1 MSRAFTKEEA
11 NEQPVPL
18 PERPVSAAP
27 NLVTPR
33 GASLIEATVARLER
47 QLAKGEDEAAARDLR
62 YWKTRLSTLQVVAD
76 TPSPQKV
83 AFGTHVTI
91 ERHGAISRIQIVG
104 EDEADPA
111 QGRIGWTAP
120 LARAIDGAQAGETVD
135 LEIGGREET
144 VKIIEVRGGPAEH

>member
-1 MSRAFTKEEA
+1 
-11 NEQPVPL
+11 L

-33 GASLIEATVARLER
+33 GASLIEETVARLER
-47 QLAKGEDEAAARDLR
+47 QLAKGDDEAAARDLR
-62 YWKTRLSTLQVVAD
+62 YWKTRLSTMQVVAAI
-76 TPSPQKV
+76 PSPQKV

-91 ERHGAISRIQIVG
+91 ERHGATSRIQIVG

-111 QGRIGWTAP
+111 HGRIGWTAP

-135 LEIGGREET
+135 LEIGGREES
-144 VKIIEVRGGPAEH
+144 VKIIEITGSRGA

>member
-1 MSRAFTKEEA
+1 MSRAFTKEES
-11 NEQPVPL
+11 NEQPAPM

-33 GASLIEATVARLER
+33 GASLIEEAVARLER
-47 QLAKGEDEAAARDLR
+47 QLGNGEDEAAARDLR
-62 YWKTRLSTLQVVAD
+62 YWKARLSTMQVVAD
-76 TPSPQKV
+76 IQTPQKV
-83 AFGTHVTI
+83 GFGTHVTI
-91 ERHGAISRIQIVG
+91 ERNGKISRVQIVG

-120 LARAIDGAQAGETVD
+120 LARARDGAEAGETVD

-144 VKIIEVRGGPAEH
+144 VRIIAIGTAAAH